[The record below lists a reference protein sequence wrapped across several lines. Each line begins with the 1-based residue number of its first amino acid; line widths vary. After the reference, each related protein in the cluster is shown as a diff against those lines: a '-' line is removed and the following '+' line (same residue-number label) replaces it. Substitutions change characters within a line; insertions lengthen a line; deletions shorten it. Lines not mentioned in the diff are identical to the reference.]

1 MHNMRKAFIGLC
13 ALAVI
18 AITMIGCG
26 DDKDKSSQTT
36 ATQSTTTTANETV
49 NVPNVNNDLLAD
61 AETEIEQLD
70 LETAE
75 IEEHSDSVDE
85 GRVIKTVPKAGSE
98 VKKGLKVTLYVSKG
112 SDQSPKS
119 PSGSLEADGI
129 GDVKMNVTESEV
141 EDKFGKPDRKREVNF
156 GGGPAPQLDWIW
168 DYEGKFLRIYF
179 DTKTDKMVGYET
191 DSPKF
196 ATSAGY
202 KVGSPYAPIKR
213 RYKKKIRPFPI
224 GGEAHMLSKGK
235 PGTFPAL
242 VFATMDGKVVA
253 ISGGDIQ
260 PAGD

>member
-1 MHNMRKAFIGLC
+1 MKKVLIGLC
-13 ALAVI
+13 ALAV
-18 AITMIGCG
+18 AAFVMIGCGG
-26 DDKDKSSQTT
+26 DDKDKTSQTIAAQETT
-36 ATQSTTTTANETV
+36 ATVSETV
-49 NVPNVNNDLLAD
+49 NVPNVENDLQAD
-61 AETEIEQLD
+61 AETEIKQLD

-75 IEEHSDSVDE
+75 QEAHSDSVE
-85 GRVIKTVPKAGSE
+85 KGRVIKTEPKAGSE

-119 PSGSLEADGI
+119 PSGTLEADGI
-129 GDVKMNVTESEV
+129 GDVKMDMTESDV
-141 EDKFGKPDRKREVNF
+141 EDRFGKPDRKREVNF
-156 GGGPAPQLDWIW
+156 GDGPAPQLDWVW
-168 DYEGKFLRIYF
+168 NYEGKFLRIYF

-196 ATSAGY
+196 ATSSGY

-213 RYKKKIRPFPI
+213 RYKNRLKPFPI
-224 GGEAHMLSKGK
+224 GGGAHMLSKGA

-242 VFATMDGKVVA
+242 VFTVMDGKVVA